1 MPVSQGLA
9 AVQVARVFGL
19 LQQGPFLLYCVP
31 YSTSDPDA
39 PFSCLEMA

>member
-19 LQQGPFLLYCVP
+19 LQQGPFLSPLLRTVLY
-31 YSTSDPDA
+31 
-39 PFSCLEMA
+39 L